1 MNFLAELRRRNVI
14 RVALLY
20 AAACWLILQV
30 ADVLLGI
37 IGAPDWGLRFVA
49 AVLLLLAPIVLVFSW
64 VYEITPEGIRREADL
79 RPESD
84 APPHHGR
91 RLGVATFA
99 LVAAAAALFAW
110 ERLRP
115 MADEVPAG
123 GLADGVAEQRQ
134 EAERLPA
141 LAVLPFVNLSG
152 DPTEE
157 YFADGIAE
165 EILTLLAGSE
175 GVRVISRTSA
185 FAFKDQSLELPAI
198 AARLGVG
205 YVLEGSVR
213 RADERVR
220 VSAQLIDAGA
230 DSRLW
235 TQTYER
241 QLDDVFAIQSEIA
254 RDIARVLRIAL
265 GTDEIASFGTPPTT
279 SLQAWQLFLE
289 ARYLVRTRRTP
300 EDVAR
305 ALELVERALA
315 QDARFARAQS
325 LRALILFLRPVWLD
339 GQPEFEVQHLSNH
352 SPAFVERLNSDWQAA
367 LEAAELALDVD
378 PRLGEPHIVRA
389 LHAHAHNDWSAAA
402 ASFREALARAPNNPD
417 LRSWYGSFLLETGY
431 LRDGLREKQR
441 ASDLDPLSPLI
452 AWQSAYAALIL
463 GRRDLIVEHARRAEA
478 NGWSGWQHRALQGGA
493 VLTGGDVAAAEQI
506 LVAALPGR
514 EEQIRQS
521 LRAVRTRSLDADSRA
536 LLATLIPYGPPGVGR
551 FSVFCMAG
559 AHDEAMATLYDTVAE
574 DSLAAA
580 GAPRS
585 RLVRASGPER
595 PGGVLRGDWWIPS
608 CAGLRA
614 DPRFLPFLDAIGLT
628 DFWRTEGPPDLCEPS
643 GEGSAKTFRCR

>member
-1 MNFLAELRRRNVI
+1 M
-14 RVALLY
+14 
-20 AAACWLILQV
+20 
-30 ADVLLGI
+30 
-37 IGAPDWGLRFVA
+37 RFVA

-64 VYEITPEGIRREADL
+64 VYELTPEGIRREADL
-79 RPESD
+79 PPESD
-84 APPHHGR
+84 RGRHHGR

-99 LVAAAAALFAW
+99 LVAAAVALFAW
-110 ERLRP
+110 DRLRP
-115 MADEVPAG
+115 VASEALEGD
-123 GLADGVAEQRQ
+123 LADGAPALRQ
-134 EAERLPA
+134 ESERLPA

-152 DPTEE
+152 DPSEE

-185 FAFKDQSLELPAI
+185 FAFKGQSLELPAI
-198 AARLGVG
+198 AARLGAG

-235 TQTYER
+235 AQTYER
-241 QLDDVFAIQSEIA
+241 QLDDVFAIQSEMA

-265 GTDEIASFGTPPTT
+265 GTDEIASFGTAPTS
-279 SLQAWQLFLE
+279 SLEAWQLFLE

-300 EDVAR
+300 EDVER
-305 ALELVERALA
+305 ALELAERAVA
-315 QDARFARAQS
+315 QDPRFARAQS

-339 GQPEFEVQHLSNH
+339 GQPEFEVQHLSNY
-352 SPAFVERLNSDWQAA
+352 SPAFVERLSSDWRAA
-367 LEAAELALDVD
+367 LAAAELALEVD

-389 LHAHAHNDWSAAA
+389 LHAHAHNDWAAAA

-441 ASDLDPLSPLI
+441 ASELDPLSPMI
-452 AWQSAYAALIL
+452 AWQAAYAALIL

-478 NGWSGWQHRALQGGA
+478 NGWGGWQHRALQGGA
-493 VLTGGDVAAAEQI
+493 ALTGGDVAGAEEI
-506 LVAALPGR
+506 FLAALPGR
-514 EEQIRQS
+514 EEQVRQS
-521 LRAVRTRSLDADSRA
+521 LRAVRTRSLDAESREV
-536 LLATLIPYGPPGVGR
+536 LAALIPYGPPGIGR
-551 FSVFCMAG
+551 FSVFCMVG
-559 AHDEAMATLYDTVAE
+559 AHDEAMATLHGTVAAE
-574 DSLAAA
+574 SLSAA

-585 RLVRASGPER
+585 GLVRPAGPER
-595 PGGVLRGDWWIPS
+595 PGGVLRADWWIPS

-614 DPRFLPFLDAIGLT
+614 DPRFVPFLDAIGLT
-628 DFWRTEGPPDLCEPS
+628 DFWGAEGQPDLCEPS
-643 GEGSAKTFRCR
+643 DDRPGNTFHCR